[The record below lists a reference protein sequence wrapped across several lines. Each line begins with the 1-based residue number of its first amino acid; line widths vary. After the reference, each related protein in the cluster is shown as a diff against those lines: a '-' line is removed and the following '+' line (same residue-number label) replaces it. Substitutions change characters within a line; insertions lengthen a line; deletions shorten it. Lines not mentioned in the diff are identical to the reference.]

1 MSEKKIGRPSG
12 SGSKW
17 AVPTHAVKVPK
28 DLNAD
33 AIASLLELRELL
45 HRHLSSEIE
54 YLPGSVRFEAVLKER
69 YALLDIMVSTIPD
82 ARVSL
87 EMIGVNVPQSIERSL
102 PELPP
107 I

>member
-17 AVPTHAVKVPK
+17 SVPTHPVKVPR

-33 AIASLLELRELL
+33 AIASLIELRELL
-45 HRHLSSEIE
+45 HRHVSSEIE
-54 YLPGSVRFEAVLKER
+54 YLPGSVRFEAILKER
-69 YALLDIMVSTIPD
+69 YALLDILIATIPD
-82 ARVSL
+82 VRISL
-87 EMIGVNVPQSIERSL
+87 ETIGVSVPPTIERSL

-107 I
+107 L